1 MSNQAKNTETTGDTM
16 TPDFA
21 DYEFPYMEVATF
33 MRAPMTKDLSAVDI
47 GLIGIP
53 FDAGV
58 TNRAGARH
66 GPREIRNMSSFIR
79 RANQSSGL
87 APLNMCR
94 VRDIGDCPVHP
105 YSVPKTVD
113 MISGF
118 YRTLHEAGVVPVSAG
133 GDHSIT
139 YPVMK
144 GIASDEPVGMVHF
157 DAHCDTCDDFMDEKF
172 HHGAPFRRA
181 VEDGVLDPKRTV
193 QIGIRGGL
201 PEVDFW
207 QFSYDTGMRVIDMD
221 EYWDMGIDAVIA
233 EARRVVGDGP
243 TYISFDVDGID
254 PTYTPGTGTPE
265 VGGYST
271 YEALRMLRG
280 LQGLN
285 LVGGDVV
292 EVAPPADPTNN
303 TALVGATLMFE
314 ILCVLADALVTRVC
328 SPTP

>member
-1 MSNQAKNTETTGDTM
+1 MSKDNAAGGEM
-16 TPDFA
+16 TPDFSNY
-21 DYEFPYMEVATF
+21 DFPYMGVPTF
-33 MRAPMTKDLSAVDI
+33 LRAPMTRDLSEVDI
-47 GLIGIP
+47 ALVGIP

-66 GPREIRNMSSFIR
+66 GPREVRNMSSLIR
-79 RANQSSGL
+79 RTNQSNRL
-87 APLNMCR
+87 VPLDMCR
-94 VRDIGDCPVHP
+94 VRDFGDCPVHP

-118 YRTLHEAGVVPVSAG
+118 YREMHEAGVIPISIG

-139 YPVMK
+139 FPIMK

-157 DAHCDTCDDFMDEKF
+157 DAHCDTCDEFMGEKF
-172 HHGAPFRRA
+172 HHGAPFLRA
-181 VEDGVLDPKRTV
+181 VEAGVLDPKRTV

-201 PEVDFW
+201 PDIDLW
-207 QFSYDTGMRVIDMD
+207 KFSYDSGMRVIDMD
-221 EYWDMGIDAVIA
+221 EYWEMGVDAVIE

-271 YEALRMLRG
+271 YEALRMIRG
-280 LQGLN
+280 LRGLN

-292 EVAPPADPTNN
+292 EVAPPADPSNN

-314 ILCVLADALVTRVC
+314 ILCVVADARA
-328 SPTP
+328 SRKGA